1 MSVKVVG
8 NDLHRSVFRWTKKQT
23 NVQETGLRTA
33 VHEFTEILI

>member
-8 NDLHRSVFRWTKKQT
+8 NDPHRWTKKQT
-23 NVQETGLRTA
+23 NVQETGIRTA